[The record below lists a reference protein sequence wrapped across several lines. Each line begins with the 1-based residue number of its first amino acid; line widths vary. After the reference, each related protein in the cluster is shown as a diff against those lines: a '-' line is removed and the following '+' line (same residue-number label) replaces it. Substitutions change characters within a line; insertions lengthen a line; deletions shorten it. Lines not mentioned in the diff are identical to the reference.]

1 MSDKPSYLGLL
12 NSIAVGEAGG
22 EELFCAWAS
31 VTPSPDVKAVLEAVM
46 LREGEH
52 AKSFAK
58 RINELGYS
66 VLPQRGPEPA
76 AARGHRGSSTTL
88 SDCEKFSQLAVG
100 VAPKN
105 GTDVFAKF
113 MDDLTID
120 VQTGQLMGRYIAEE
134 RDSNRMLQSCRAIV
148 EAEMNGSSNG
158 TAELEARLGRIEQAL
173 EQLLAKA

>member
-22 EELFCAWAS
+22 EQLFCAWAA

-66 VLPQRGPEPA
+66 VLPKEDPNL
-76 AARGHRGSSTTL
+76 AARVAIASSPTL
-88 SDCEKFSQLAVG
+88 SDCEKFDKLNVG
-100 VAPKN
+100 ATPKD

-113 MDDLTID
+113 MDDITID

-134 RDSNRMLQSCRAIV
+134 RDSNRMLQGCRAV
-148 EAEMNGSSNG
+148 VAAQMNGGG
-158 TAELEARLGRIEQAL
+158 TAELEGRLARIEDAL
-173 EQLLAKA
+173 GKLLAKA

>member
-66 VLPQRGPEPA
+66 VLPREDPNQ
-76 AARGHRGSSTTL
+76 AARVAIAASTEL
-88 SDCEKFSQLAVG
+88 CDCEKFAQLQVG

-105 GTDVFAKF
+105 GTDVFATF

-120 VQTGQLMGRYIAEE
+120 IQTGQLMGRYIAEE

-148 EAEMNGSSNG
+148 EAEMNTSNGG

>member
-1 MSDKPSYLGLL
+1 MPPKTAVPSDCLL
-12 NSIAVGEAGG
+12 AAPAPLANISGSTTKMKAKAVIRIGRRRSRPASIAA
-22 EELFCAWAS
+22 
-31 VTPSPDVKAVLEAVM
+31 
-46 LREGEH
+46 
-52 AKSFAK
+52 
-58 RINELGYS
+58 
-66 VLPQRGPEPA
+66 
-76 AARGHRGSSTTL
+76 STTL

-148 EAEMNGSSNG
+148 EAEKGGVFN
-158 TAELEARLGRIEQAL
+158 I
-173 EQLLAKA
+173 

>member
-66 VLPQRGPEPA
+66 VLPREDPNQKSRVAIA
-76 AARGHRGSSTTL
+76 ASTTL

-148 EAEMNGSSNG
+148 EAEMNGSSNNG